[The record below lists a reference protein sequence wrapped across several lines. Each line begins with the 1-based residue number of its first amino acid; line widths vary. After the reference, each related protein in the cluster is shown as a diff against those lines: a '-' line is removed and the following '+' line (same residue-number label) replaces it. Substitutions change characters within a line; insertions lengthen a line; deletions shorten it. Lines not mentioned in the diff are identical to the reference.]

1 MRLKAIKYIRFKNE
15 KNEWSIEGKPIN
27 NKYNQSLTI
36 NQINLIV
43 GKNAT
48 GKTNTINA
56 IRTIADLISGD
67 KKLSSLVYNTFKY
80 DLLFEDN
87 FEDLLYTLDV
97 KKGEVVQEILKIG
110 KVEKL
115 NRAKGELFY
124 ELENKNLSFQ
134 TDKDILAI
142 SRRDSKQQPFFESIY
157 NWGKTLNHYK
167 FGGLLGK
174 ETFLK
179 EINSADSDKELN
191 LKDTNKVTGVLIK
204 GQSQFKDTFISAI
217 IEDMHKIGY
226 PLKTIDTR
234 NLKYLPL
241 NILGLA
247 VQENDLDDYTD
258 QDEMS
263 QGMFRALSLII
274 QLNYSLFTN
283 NPSCILIDDIGEG
296 LDFERSKSLIELIIA
311 KSEKSSVQV
320 LMTTNDRFVMNK
332 IPLQYWS
339 LIKREKHKSIFY
351 NYQNSKDTF
360 DEFSLTGLNNFEF
373 FSSDFYI
380 HGFDD
385 FTKDVKK

>member
-15 KNEWSIEGKPIN
+15 KNEWSIEGRPIN

-179 EINSADSDKELN
+179 EINSTDSDKELN

-234 NLKYLPL
+234 NLKYIPL

>member
-15 KNEWSIEGKPIN
+15 KNEWSIEGRPIN

>member
-179 EINSADSDKELN
+179 EINSTDSDKELN

-234 NLKYLPL
+234 NLKYIPL

>member
-234 NLKYLPL
+234 NLKYIPL

>member
-15 KNEWSIEGKPIN
+15 KNEWSIEGRPIN

-234 NLKYLPL
+234 NLKYIPL

>member
-48 GKTNTINA
+48 GKTNTINV

-179 EINSADSDKELN
+179 EINSTDSDKELN

-234 NLKYLPL
+234 NLKYIPL

>member
-179 EINSADSDKELN
+179 EINSTDSDKELN

-234 NLKYLPL
+234 NLKYIPL

-296 LDFERSKSLIELIIA
+296 LDYERSKSLIELIIA

>member
-48 GKTNTINA
+48 GKTNTINV

-234 NLKYLPL
+234 NLKYIPL